1 MLISCLGASLLL
13 SLSYDFNSNSN
24 SKSNSNCDSYSSS
37 VLVVQLKRD
46 QAAATNLSNTQN
58 VCVLQEALRQAGR

>member
-24 SKSNSNCDSYSSS
+24 SNFNCDSYSSS